1 MFLPSA
7 TIMDTTEH
15 DPQRPLILSD
25 MAGAEEWAPLE
36 SLVKK
41 PDPPHILLVGNAGT
55 GKSCALRLLLSSAI
69 GFWLQCSQDPT
80 LRDNRD
86 RIKLAARRRQPE
98 GKIHWI
104 VLEHADLLHADAQA
118 FLRRIIETSVG
129 GTRFILEVRDLSA
142 VAEPLL
148 SRTVLV
154 TGPHFLE
161 HEICAAILRRV
172 PDVSMERVREI
183 AAQSGGNIRWA
194 VLQALGGGDSLLSS
208 HVPLSDTMNW
218 SSILSFME
226 DVQRSGSSPR
236 HAIRHQD
243 GNSMWERAG
252 GICPWSL
259 LALALTKR
267 IPGS

>member
-15 DPQRPLILSD
+15 DPQRPRTLSD
-25 MAGAEEWAPLE
+25 MAGSEEWAPLE
-36 SLVKK
+36 SLIKK
-41 PDPPHILLVGNAGT
+41 PDPPHILLVCGAGT
-55 GKSCALRLLLSSAI
+55 GKSCALRLLLGSAI

-98 GKIHWI
+98 GHIHWI
-104 VLEHADLLHADAQA
+104 ILEHADLLHADAQA

-129 GTRFILEVRDLSA
+129 GTRFILEVRDLAA

-154 TGPHFLE
+154 SGPNLLE
-161 HEICAAILRRV
+161 HEVCAEVLRRA
-172 PDVSMERVREI
+172 PDISMDRAREI
-183 AAQSGGNIRWA
+183 ASQSGGNIRWA
-194 VLQALGGGDSLLSS
+194 ILQALGAGDSLVLATATL
-208 HVPLSDTMNW
+208 PEKMNW

-236 HAIRHQD
+236 HSIRVT
-243 GNSMWERAG
+243 NSVWERAG
-252 GICPWSL
+252 GVCPWSL